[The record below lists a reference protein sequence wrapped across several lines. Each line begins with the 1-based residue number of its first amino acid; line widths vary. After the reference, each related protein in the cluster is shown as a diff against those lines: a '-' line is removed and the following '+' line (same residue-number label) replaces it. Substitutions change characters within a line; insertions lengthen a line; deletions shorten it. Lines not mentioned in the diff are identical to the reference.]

1 MAKIVVSAERVV
13 DAPPEA
19 VYRYVADMREHH
31 PHFLPPAFSD
41 FQVESGGTGAGTIT
55 RFKVTAGGR
64 TRDYRMKVD
73 EPEPGRVL
81 TESDT
86 ASSMVTTTTVTPRDG
101 ASLVQISTS
110 WNGAGGIGG
119 FFERRFAPKAM
130 RAIYTD
136 ELERLDT
143 YARDQHPA

>member
-13 DAPPEA
+13 DAPAEA

-64 TRDYRMKVD
+64 TRDYRMQVD

-130 RAIYTD
+130 RALYTD
-136 ELERLDT
+136 ELERLNT